1 MTTYHRLLLL
11 TTLGSALLTFFML
24 QIGGELNA
32 SANQEMPPQQ
42 LQSAPLPQ
50 ATEYYAM
57 GQPRLMTL
65 AWQPCAEKACQPQFV
80 ADAKV
85 IPRQQSEI
93 GI

>member
-11 TTLGSALLTFFML
+11 TTLGSALLTFCL
-24 QIGGELNA
+24 LHVGGINA
-32 SANQEMPPQQ
+32 SANEQNPPQQ
-42 LQSAPLPQ
+42 LQSTPLPH
-50 ATEYYAM
+50 ATEYYAL

-65 AWQPCAEKACQPQFV
+65 AWQPCAENACQPQFTGQTR
-80 ADAKV
+80 V

>member
-11 TTLGSALLTFFML
+11 TTLGSALLTFSML
-24 QIGGELNA
+24 QMGEFNT
-32 SANQEMPPQQ
+32 SVNQQMPPQQ

-65 AWQPCAEKACQPQFV
+65 VWQPCAVNACHPHFA

-85 IPRQQSEI
+85 TLRQQSEI
-93 GI
+93 SI

>member
-24 QIGGELNA
+24 QMGEVST
-32 SANQEMPPQQ
+32 SANQQSPAKQM
-42 LQSAPLPQ
+42 QSAPLPQ
-50 ATEYYAM
+50 ATEYYAL
-57 GQPRLMTL
+57 GHPRLMTL
-65 AWQPCAEKACQPQFV
+65 VWQPCTKNTCQSQFTGQTG
-80 ADAKV
+80 V